1 MMKQNS
7 LSYHLYG
14 PDYGYDNCGNMTYDA
29 NKGITKIEYDLLGMP
44 KRVQFSNYGVIEYVY
59 SADGRRLKTIH
70 RTAVPQ
76 STNLSVGQTHTLTAA
91 ETHSVDSTEYIGS
104 FQYENGS
111 FKQYSFGDGYITGM
125 GGMSQYKYFIK
136 DHLGN
141 NRIVADNQGN
151 VLQTTHY
158 YPYGGF
164 LSQST
169 NQEYQKYKYNG
180 KELDLMHGLNE
191 YDYGARQLDPAI
203 CQFTTVDPL
212 CEKYYH
218 ISPYAYCGGNPVN
231 RIDPTGMDWY
241 QNNQTSYYT
250 WYEGDGSRE
259 GFTHIGGVGSLLG
272 EFESK
277 INNIPQI
284 RNN

>member
-1 MMKQNS
+1 MVFVSK
-7 LSYHLYG
+7 YK
-14 PDYGYDNCGNMTYDA
+14 NMA
-29 NKGITKIEYDLLGMP
+29 N
-44 KRVQFSNYGVIEYVY
+44 EYVY

-91 ETHSVDSTEYIGS
+91 ETHSVDSTEYIGD

-141 NRIVADNQGN
+141 NRIVANYGGD
-151 VLQTTHY
+151 VEQTTHY
-158 YPYGGF
+158 YPFGGITGH
-164 LSQST
+164 ST
-169 NQEYQKYKYNG
+169 NQSTQKYKYNG
-180 KELDLMHGLNE
+180 KEYDTMHGLNQ
-191 YDYGARQLDPAI
+191 YDYGARQYDPAI
-203 CQFTTVDPL
+203 AQFTTMDPL

-231 RIDPTGMDWY
+231 RVDIDGRDIYEFSKTGEV
-241 QNNQTSYYT
+241 TIKP
-250 WYEGDGSRE
+250 DGTEDS
-259 GFTHIGGVGSLLG
+259 GS
-272 EFESK
+272 EVVNSW
-277 INNIPQI
+277 
-284 RNN
+284 